1 MKKKFGST
9 VIALLLLAVLAS
21 TTLAA
26 GEREFQLKGSLEA
39 SETQQVVFPTAFID
53 LTGTGNATH
62 LGRFT
67 LNLEAE
73 LNLPTL
79 SATGSAT
86 LVAADGST
94 LFLEGTGQGTPTDVP
109 GIVSIVET
117 FTITGGTGRFAGAT
131 GNVTVERLIDRAT
144 LISSG
149 TISGTIV
156 LP

>member
-1 MKKKFGST
+1 MKKMFIST
-9 VIALLLLAVLAS
+9 AIALLLVIILAS
-21 TTLAA
+21 TTFAA
-26 GEREFQLKGSLEA
+26 KEKEFVLKGSLEA

-67 LNLEAE
+67 YNLEAE

-79 SATGSAT
+79 SATASAT

-94 LFLEGTGQGTPTDVP
+94 LFLEGEGQGTPTDDP
-109 GIVSIVET
+109 DMVSIVET
-117 FTITGGTGRFAGAT
+117 FAITGGTGRFTGAAGS
-131 GNVTVERLIDRAT
+131 VTVERMISRAT
-144 LISSG
+144 LASSG
-149 TISGTIV
+149 TISGLIV